1 MSLNRNILRKYYYV
15 IIDYT
20 PEDINNLSKEEISGM
35 AFSELY
41 TKAQNIINSLAV
53 CGVNGKVLNSSELVE
68 LLYAAYNRD
77 EAEVYDL
84 EKAVRA
90 GYDEMYTTAPN
101 VLEKRMKE
109 IDKKIEVDAQRL
121 ANDLVMEAMEER
133 EEEKRV
139 REKEAEMDALI
150 EQMAKIIIKENANIV
165 GEDLA
170 ERATEKIEK
179 KKRGRKPKEEKDEE
193 K

>member
-15 IIDYT
+15 IIDYM
-20 PEDINNLSKEEISGM
+20 PEDISNFSREEISGM

-53 CGVNGKVLNSSELVE
+53 CGVNGKVLNSNELVE
-68 LLYAAYNRD
+68 LLYTAYNRD

-101 VLEKRMKE
+101 VLEKK
-109 IDKKIEVDAQRL
+109 
-121 ANDLVMEAMEER
+121 NER
-133 EEEKRV
+133 NR
-139 REKEAEMDALI
+139 
-150 EQMAKIIIKENANIV
+150 
-165 GEDLA
+165 
-170 ERATEKIEK
+170 
-179 KKRGRKPKEEKDEE
+179 
-193 K
+193 